1 MGLVRGSGLSHT
13 GNSMMMLQPGD
24 DASWIVRSNCR
35 MAPKNPLNNWLPVC
49 SSESTTQPLR
59 MHITH
64 VLVPRYGWKNSD
76 VHPKGSLF
84 GILQEHLTKGG
95 IASCIISGN
104 SVNQA
109 EVKKLGAV
117 CEALLFHPPSACLA
131 CSELR
136 LTVQPVSESWNRW
149 LRDSKGKQGQLSEEV
164 GNIYCRWQ

>member
-1 MGLVRGSGLSHT
+1 
-13 GNSMMMLQPGD
+13 
-24 DASWIVRSNCR
+24 
-35 MAPKNPLNNWLPVC
+35 
-49 SSESTTQPLR
+49 

-109 EVKKLGAV
+109 EVKNSGLYVKHYYSILQV
-117 CEALLFHPPSACLA
+117 RALLAANC
-131 CSELR
+131 
-136 LTVQPVSESWNRW
+136 V
-149 LRDSKGKQGQLSEEV
+149 
-164 GNIYCRWQ
+164 